1 MLSLGNHYFSAAS
14 GKADHSQMKESY
26 KFFFHVLNEDQTNI
40 YAANGLGMVCAERGE
55 VDAAREIFSKARE
68 AGKAMSED
76 ISTNLAHVY
85 VTQKRTV
92 DAERLYQATYKSLS
106 SRSGE
111 AVAGRSAYLSECVAF
126 SQLQHGRHEDALR
139 SMQRAVHMSPSDI
152 KMWFN
157 MAVVAE
163 RAANVVVSKRTQK
176 SVIEITEAIQDVNL
190 ASKIYLFVKVNHHLV
205 KQGTGVR
212 VSSAEKH
219 LSSCEVDFSFCC
231 VFFPVIS
238 HCSPDHREGVACTA
252 LCGPQR
258 RISAT
263 RGTSSSGI

>member
-1 MLSLGNHYFSAAS
+1 MLSLGNYYFSIAS
-14 GKADHSQMKESY
+14 GKADHNQMKESY

-85 VTQKRTV
+85 ITQKRTV
-92 DAERLYQATYKSLS
+92 DAERLYQATYRSIS
-106 SRSGE
+106 STSGE

-139 SMQRAVHMSPSDI
+139 SVQRATHMNPSDI
-152 KMWFN
+152 KIWFN

-163 RAANVVVSKRTQK
+163 SAAKIMVTKRTQK
-176 SVIEITEAIQDVNL
+176 SVVEILEAVQDINL
-190 ASKIYLFVKVNHHLV
+190 AIKIFSFVKLNHHLV

-219 LSSCEVDFSFCC
+219 LGSCEVEFPCC
-231 VFFPVIS
+231 
-238 HCSPDHREGVACTA
+238 
-252 LCGPQR
+252 
-258 RISAT
+258 
-263 RGTSSSGI
+263 